1 MQIKR
6 DSSRT
11 FFSSRRSSG
20 VSRQFLILF
29 TLSTIAFLMFYLSNI
44 DHIRAEVLK
53 SLSLAPQSTPLPS
66 EFAYNGMQSFYS
78 GELDEAIEQFQ
89 EAVRQRPDNID
100 YLYELGSLLME
111 ADRFTEAMDIA
122 EHAIQ
127 TNPDDPRGYALKS
140 RGLMWS
146 DSPQSIQVAIQGLD
160 RDPNFAPLYAS
171 QAVAYTNL
179 GRWQEGL
186 RMATRAR
193 EIDPNNIF
201 VQWSYQWPAT
211 YRGDFRGAIESLE
224 ISIGLNPNLI
234 TPYFYLARLY
244 IVANEPTMGIATYER
259 ILELD
264 PENPR
269 AHLRLCETYAQ
280 VEQARF
286 DIAQQYCDRAIQLD
300 PEYGDAYARRGVMQ
314 YARRNYEGA
323 IDSFES
329 CIEFG
334 SQLLEC
340 RYLRGFSHY
349 RLGNCDEAW
358 EISNDAR
365 ILSVS
370 LGNDPTTNSIDL
382 ILDAIT
388 KNCPGYTEQVIPT
401 AVPPTAVPP
410 TPIGG
415 FG

>member
-1 MQIKR
+1 
-6 DSSRT
+6 
-11 FFSSRRSSG
+11 
-20 VSRQFLILF
+20 
-29 TLSTIAFLMFYLSNI
+29 
-44 DHIRAEVLK
+44 
-53 SLSLAPQSTPLPS
+53 
-66 EFAYNGMQSFYS
+66 
-78 GELDEAIEQFQ
+78 
-89 EAVRQRPDNID
+89 
-100 YLYELGSLLME
+100 
-111 ADRFTEAMDIA
+111 
-122 EHAIQ
+122 
-127 TNPDDPRGYALKS
+127 
-140 RGLMWS
+140 
-146 DSPQSIQVAIQGLD
+146 
-160 RDPNFAPLYAS
+160 
-171 QAVAYTNL
+171 
-179 GRWQEGL
+179 
-186 RMATRAR
+186 
-193 EIDPNNIF
+193 
-201 VQWSYQWPAT
+201 
-211 YRGDFRGAIESLE
+211 LE

>member
-66 EFAYNGMQSFYS
+66 EFAYNGMQSFYI

-370 LGNDPTTNSIDL
+370 LGNDPTTNSIDI